1 MMLDIKTLI
10 PFEKLLEKAGPSK
23 YKLVILAARRA
34 LELSE
39 GHSRLIEADSKTKP
53 SIVALREIVEG
64 KVTYKIKKAGKES
77 KG

>member
-1 MMLDIKTLI
+1 MGVDVKTLI

-39 GHSRLIEADSKTKP
+39 GHPRLIEADSKTKP
-53 SIVALREIVEG
+53 SIVALREIAEG
-64 KVTYKIKKAGKES
+64 KVTYKVRKQPKEKS
-77 KG
+77 